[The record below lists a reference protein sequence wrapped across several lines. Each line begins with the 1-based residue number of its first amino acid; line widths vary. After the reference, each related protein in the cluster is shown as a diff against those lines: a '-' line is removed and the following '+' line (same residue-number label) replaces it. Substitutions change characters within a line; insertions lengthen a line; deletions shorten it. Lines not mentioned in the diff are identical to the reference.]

1 MEIVIPATDNETLNL
16 NAIEI
21 VFNANVDEQIGEKF
35 INELLALTTKYETT
49 LSTLT
54 FKENK

>member
-21 VFNANVDEQIGEKF
+21 VFNANVDEQIGENF